1 MRNDTNKME
10 LFKMIGE
17 AVNQIPETLATIVA
31 TIVSK
36 IVFNS
41 SLKKLNIEP
50 CNHEEA
56 DTRLLLHV
64 LDGANS
70 GIKKVSI
77 ITVDTDVVVIALRH
91 FFTLNL
97 EELWIEFGVDK
108 YRRYIPI
115 HTCAETFG
123 RKLCSSLTL
132 WHALTGCDTVS
143 SFNGKEKK
151 TAWKVLRLFDE
162 G

>member
-1 MRNDTNKME
+1 M
-10 LFKMIGE
+10 
-17 AVNQIPETLATIVA
+17 Q
-31 TIVSK
+31 
-36 IVFNS
+36 
-41 SLKKLNIEP
+41 
-50 CNHEEA
+50 
-56 DTRLLLHV
+56 
-64 LDGANS
+64 
-70 GIKKVSI
+70 
-77 ITVDTDVVVIALRH
+77 H
-91 FFTLNL
+91 FFTLNR

-162 G
+162 GLATFARKLFS